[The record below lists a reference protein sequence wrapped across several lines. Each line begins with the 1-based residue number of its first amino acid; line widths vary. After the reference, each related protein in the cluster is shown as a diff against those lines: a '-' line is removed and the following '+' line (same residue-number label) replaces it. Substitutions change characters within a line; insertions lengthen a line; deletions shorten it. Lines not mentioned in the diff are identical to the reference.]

1 MLYNLTMTLKEQF
14 TQDLHAAMRSGD
26 ERRKIALRMLIT
38 AIKNSEIATGKDLD
52 DDGVIGVVG
61 REVRQRKES
70 IEEFRKAARQD
81 LVEKEQ
87 AELDVLSA
95 YMPEQMS
102 REDIEVV
109 VRAVIA
115 ETGAKSPADKAKVMP
130 VLMNQLRGRADGREI
145 NEVVTQLLQ
154 QSP

>member
-1 MLYNLTMTLKEQF
+1 MTLKEQF

-26 ERRKIALRMLIT
+26 ERRKIALRSLIT
-38 AIKNSEIATGKDLD
+38 AVKNSEIATGKELD

-70 IEEFRKAARQD
+70 IEEFRKAGRQD

-87 AELDVLSA
+87 AELEVLSA

-102 REDIEVV
+102 REDIEAA

-154 QSP
+154 QGQ

>member
-1 MLYNLTMTLKEQF
+1 MTLKEQF
-14 TQDLHAAMRSGD
+14 TQDLHNAMRSGD
-26 ERRKIALRMLIT
+26 ERRKVALRMLIT
-38 AIKNSEIATGKDLD
+38 AIKNSEIATGKELD
-52 DDGVIGVVG
+52 DDGVIGVIG

-70 IEEFRKAARQD
+70 IEEFRKAGRQD

-102 REDIEVV
+102 RQDIEAAA
-109 VRAVIA
+109 RAVIA
-115 ETGAKSPADKAKVMP
+115 ETGAKGPADKGKVMP
-130 VLMNQLRGRADGREI
+130 VLVNQLRGRADGREI

-154 QSP
+154 QGS